1 MGLHD
6 LIMLIEI
13 DIELQQITISLIE
26 TTLDNYKIISTNNIY
41 MHVCVSIHIHIFM
54 YTYVN
59 LLIFIYI
66 YKQFLIYIN

>member
-26 TTLDNYKIISTNNIY
+26 TTLDNYKITSTNNIHMY
-41 MHVCVSIHIHIFM
+41 VCVSIHIHT
-54 YTYVN
+54 YTYIYVYICKFINFN
-59 LLIFIYI
+59 LYI
-66 YKQFLIYIN
+66 